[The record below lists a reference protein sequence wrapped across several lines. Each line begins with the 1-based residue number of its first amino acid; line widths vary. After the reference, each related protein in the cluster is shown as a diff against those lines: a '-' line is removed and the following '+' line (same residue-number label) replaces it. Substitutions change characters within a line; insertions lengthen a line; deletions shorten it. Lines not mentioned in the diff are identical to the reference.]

1 MLVVAFLYAL
11 TLRNKIALRHIPSPP
26 SWPLIGHVPT
36 VIFGKP
42 WEAFTKWSHKYGKIY
57 TMYAI
62 AVPKRRRRLPT
73 LMLCGRVLARAG
85 MRSLSPSSSSLMWKL

>member
-57 TMYAI
+57 TMY
-62 AVPKRRRRLPT
+62 VL
-73 LMLCGRVLARAG
+73 LCVGARACCQ
-85 MRSLSPSSSSLMWKL
+85 SLCCVVACWPGQACVH